1 MSAVNPPLPQRP
13 KILVVDDNPANL
25 LVVRR
30 VLARVDADLVEAF
43 SGNEALKA
51 TLDDEFALILL
62 DVYMPDINGFEVA
75 EILSQEE
82 HARQTPIIFVTATYA
97 DDVHR
102 LKGYGFGAADYMAKP
117 IDPAIL
123 LSKVNVFLDLYN
135 SRLALRAALHEL
147 SERNRQLEEELGH
160 RRRMEDEM
168 RQLATHDSLTGLPN
182 RMLFMDRLGMAI
194 ERAHRHGNRFA
205 LVYLDADRFKLINDT
220 WGHAAG
226 DAVLAA
232 IAGRLTDRLR
242 GNDTVARLGGDEF
255 ALIIE
260 DVGGDRAS
268 VLDSLAELR
277 GLLEAPLMH
286 EVAGN
291 DSVALPVRASM
302 GLALYPED
310 GTDGTALM
318 HAADHAM
325 YADKRSRTEPSENEN
340 AA

>member
-1 MSAVNPPLPQRP
+1 
-13 KILVVDDNPANL
+13 
-25 LVVRR
+25 
-30 VLARVDADLVEAF
+30 
-43 SGNEALKA
+43 
-51 TLDDEFALILL
+51 
-62 DVYMPDINGFEVA
+62 
-75 EILSQEE
+75 
-82 HARQTPIIFVTATYA
+82 
-97 DDVHR
+97 
-102 LKGYGFGAADYMAKP
+102 
-117 IDPAIL
+117 
-123 LSKVNVFLDLYN
+123 
-135 SRLALRAALHEL
+135 
-147 SERNRQLEEELGH
+147 
-160 RRRMEDEM
+160 
-168 RQLATHDSLTGLPN
+168 
-182 RMLFMDRLGMAI
+182 MDRLGMAI
-194 ERAHRHGNRFA
+194 KRAHRHGNRFA

-226 DAVLAA
+226 DAVLTA

-325 YADKRSRTEPSENEN
+325 YANKRGRTEPSENEN

>member
-1 MSAVNPPLPQRP
+1 MPSERAAGWFARQNLTRKLLLAFVLVFLCILITSLFTLWTFRTGVESRRIEDAQLEVVQQAQEAGRAMRLQQVAIRDYLLGTGNRPLERLEQAR
-13 KILVVDDNPANL
+13 
-25 LVVRR
+25 
-30 VLARVDADLVEAF
+30 LARE
-43 SGNEALKA
+43 EAL
-51 TLDDEFALILL
+51 
-62 DVYMPDINGFEVA
+62 
-75 EILSQEE
+75 
-82 HARQTPIIFVTATYA
+82 R
-97 DDVHR
+97 
-102 LKGYGFGAADYMAKP
+102 
-117 IDPAIL
+117 
-123 LSKVNVFLDLYN
+123 
-135 SRLALRAALHEL
+135 RAAA
-147 SERNRQLEEELGH
+147 
-160 RRRMEDEM
+160 
-168 RQLATHDSLTGLPN
+168 LAGDSDAGGRIARAHDAALAWDRGVVTVLQRHIGLPN

-194 ERAHRHGNRFA
+194 KRAHRHGNRFA

-226 DAVLAA
+226 DAVLTA

-325 YADKRSRTEPSENEN
+325 YANKRGRTDSVPSENEN